1 MKTYIYLRRTYSGL
15 HDKPLS
21 KAQKSGL
28 LKLSS
33 SITLQPFDFIDVGAR
48 GGKLKEHWFAFE
60 TEYCRKI
67 AIEADSSAAK
77 QLHLTDQYNVVLD
90 RAVGSAMETKSL
102 FLTKFLGCSSM
113 VEPNFS
119 RLELFPAASWFLIQD
134 TESVEVS
141 KLDDLLSLTNRN
153 WLKLDVQG
161 FEFDV
166 LKGALKLLENTL
178 FIDTEVQFYGIY
190 KSKPLEALQLL
201 ADLDF
206 VPVNISH
213 DKFWWGG
220 FIPEGNIL
228 LIKNPLTLSI
238 DDIKLVIILL
248 AARGERLAVLHILRT
263 REGELSP
270 SLVAEIKKLLRIRS
284 DWTFPRFR

>member
-1 MKTYIYLRRTYSGL
+1 MRTYIYLRRTYSGL
-15 HDKPLS
+15 HEKPLS
-21 KAQKSGL
+21 KDRKSRL
-28 LKLSS
+28 LQLSRR
-33 SITLQPFDFIDVGAR
+33 ITLEPFDFIDVGAR

-60 TEYCRKI
+60 SEDCRKI

-77 QLHLTDQYNVVLD
+77 QLQLTDQYDIVFD
-90 RAVGSAMETKSL
+90 QAVGSRKEAKPL
-102 FLTKFLGCSSM
+102 FLTKFLGCSSV

-134 TESVEVS
+134 TEKVEITT
-141 KLDDLLSLTNRN
+141 LDDLLPLTNRN

-161 FEFDV
+161 FEFEV
-166 LKGALKLLENTL
+166 LKGASKLLENTL
-178 FIDTEVQFYGIY
+178 FLDTEVQFYGIY

-206 VPVNISH
+206 VPVNITH

-238 DDIKLVIILL
+238 DDVKLVIILL
-248 AARGERLAVLHILRT
+248 ASRGERLAVLHILRI

-270 SLVAEIKKLLRIRS
+270 SLVIDLKKLLGIRS